1 MKTVLIND
9 LPFSEE
15 LGSSAMTAVQGG
27 RMIKPGLPPKVPG
40 PPGILDP
47 IGPYG
52 INGFVL
58 PDGAAD

>member
-1 MKTVLIND
+1 MQKLHVND

-15 LGSSAMTAVQGG
+15 LSSSTMTAASGG
-27 RMIKPGLPPKVPG
+27 RMKIPTGPKPPALPQM
-40 PPGILDP
+40 LDP

-58 PDGAAD
+58 PEGAFD

>member
-15 LGSSAMTAVQGG
+15 LGSSAMAAVLGG
-27 RMIKPGLPPKVPG
+27 RMKIPTGPKVPG
-40 PPGILDP
+40 PPGMLDP

-58 PDGAAD
+58 PEGAAD